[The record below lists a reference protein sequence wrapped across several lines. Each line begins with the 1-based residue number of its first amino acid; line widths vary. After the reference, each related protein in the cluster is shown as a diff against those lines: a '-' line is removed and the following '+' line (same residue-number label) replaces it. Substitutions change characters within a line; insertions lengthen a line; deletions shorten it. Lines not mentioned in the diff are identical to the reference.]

1 MGTTTTRVGWLLGQ
15 LSVVALVALVLVG
28 LAAMPAEARTRD
40 DGKQEANDFIT
51 WCFAVGGEPYVI
63 DATDKEIFVWCH
75 LPNGDFFTCRFYP
88 DHFCY
93 IYNEPAHPGG
103 ISDVDIMP
111 ADQGDS
117 PINRPVLAVP
127 AGAGRVV
134 LVEDG
139 SAAGEAPAVG
149 MPATFLA
156 GSAAAIG
163 DDAPPAAEAAAP
175 VAEPVT
181 EPVTESVG
189 EPVAAPVANPVEGS
203 IAAPVEEAVAA
214 PVEEAVAEP
223 IADAGTVG
231 RTAVA
236 EEPAAPAE
244 DAVAEPV
251 AATVVQPVETPAA
264 ASVAE
269 SVAPVTELDEAVAPA
284 ESQVDAP
291 ADEPSDESA

>member
-139 SAAGEAPAVG
+139 SAAGEAPAAG

-203 IAAPVEEAVAA
+203 IAAPVEEAA
-214 PVEEAVAEP
+214 AEP
-223 IADAGTVG
+223 IADAGTDA
-231 RTAVA
+231 RTAVV
-236 EEPAAPAE
+236 EEPAVAPAE

-251 AATVVQPVETPAA
+251 AAPGVQSVEAPAA
-264 ASVAE
+264 APVIE
-269 SVAPVTELDEAVAPA
+269 SVAPVTEPVEAVAPV

-291 ADEPSDESA
+291 ADEPSDK

>member
-1 MGTTTTRVGWLLGQ
+1 MGTTTTRVGWLLGR

-28 LAAMPAEARTRD
+28 LAVMPAEARTRD
-40 DGKQEANDFIT
+40 DGRNEANDFIT
-51 WCFAVGGEPYVI
+51 WCFASGGDPEVLELGDDKIAVGCYN
-63 DATDKEIFVWCH
+63 
-75 LPNGDFFTCRFYP
+75 LPGGDFVCWFYP
-88 DHFCY
+88 DHFCHLW
-93 IYNEPAHPGG
+93 ASRGVPGG
-103 ISDVDIMP
+103 ISDVDITP

-139 SAAGEAPAVG
+139 SAAGEAPAAG

-203 IAAPVEEAVAA
+203 IAAPVEEAA
-214 PVEEAVAEP
+214 AEP
-223 IADAGTVG
+223 IADAGTDA
-231 RTAVA
+231 RTAVV
-236 EEPAAPAE
+236 EEPAVAPAE

-251 AATVVQPVETPAA
+251 AAPGVQSVEAPAA
-264 ASVAE
+264 APVIE
-269 SVAPVTELDEAVAPA
+269 SVAPVTEPVEAVAPV

-291 ADEPSDESA
+291 ADEPSDK

>member
-1 MGTTTTRVGWLLGQ
+1 
-15 LSVVALVALVLVG
+15 LSVVAMVALVLVG

-51 WCFAVGGEPYVI
+51 WCIAFGGDPVVVEASDDQI
-63 DATDKEIFVWCH
+63 MARCE
-75 LPNGDFFTCRFYP
+75 LPGGDFVCWFYP
-88 DHFCY
+88 DYFCHLFY
-93 IYNEPAHPGG
+93 DRVVPGG

-117 PINRPVLAVP
+117 PVNRPVLAIP
-127 AGAGRVV
+127 AEAGRVV

-139 SAAGEAPAVG
+139 GAAGEAPAAG

-175 VAEPVT
+175 VVEPVT

-223 IADAGTVG
+223 IADAGTG
-231 RTAVA
+231 ARTAVV
-236 EEPAAPAE
+236 EEPAAA
-244 DAVAEPV
+244 PV
-251 AATVVQPVETPAA
+251 V
-264 ASVAE
+264 E
-269 SVAPVTELDEAVAPA
+269 SVAPVTEPVEAVAPA

-291 ADEPSDESA
+291 ADEPDDE

>member
-1 MGTTTTRVGWLLGQ
+1 MGTTTTRVGRLFGR
-15 LSVVALVALVLVG
+15 LSVVAMVALVLVG
-28 LAAMPAEARTRD
+28 LAVMPAEARTRD
-40 DGKQEANDFIT
+40 DGRNEANDFIT
-51 WCFAVGGEPYVI
+51 WCFASGGDPEVLELGDDKIAVGCYN
-63 DATDKEIFVWCH
+63 
-75 LPNGDFFTCRFYP
+75 LPGGDFVCWFYP
-88 DHFCY
+88 DHWCHLW
-93 IYNEPAHPGG
+93 ASRVVPGG

-214 PVEEAVAEP
+214 PVEEAAAEP
-223 IADAGTVG
+223 IADAGTVA
-231 RTAVA
+231 RTAVV
-236 EEPAAPAE
+236 EEPAVAPAE

-251 AATVVQPVETPAA
+251 AAPGVQSVEARAA
-264 ASVAE
+264 APVVE
-269 SVAPVTELDEAVAPA
+269 SVAPVTEPVEAVAPA

-291 ADEPSDESA
+291 ADEPSDE

>member
-1 MGTTTTRVGWLLGQ
+1 MGTTTTRVGWLLGR
-15 LSVVALVALVLVG
+15 LSVVALVALVLIG
-28 LAAMPAEARTRD
+28 LAVMPAEARTRD
-40 DGKQEANDFIT
+40 DGRNEANDFIT
-51 WCFAVGGEPYVI
+51 WCIASGGDPVVVEASDERIQVRCDLPGGDILCNFYPSH
-63 DATDKEIFVWCH
+63 WCH
-75 LPNGDFFTCRFYP
+75 LWASRVV
-88 DHFCY
+88 
-93 IYNEPAHPGG
+93 PGG

-203 IAAPVEEAVAA
+203 IAAPVEEAA
-214 PVEEAVAEP
+214 AEP
-223 IADAGTVG
+223 IADAGTVA
-231 RTAVA
+231 RTAVV
-236 EEPAAPAE
+236 EEPAVAPAE

-251 AATVVQPVETPAA
+251 AAPGVQSVEAPAA
-264 ASVAE
+264 APVIE
-269 SVAPVTELDEAVAPA
+269 SVAPVTEPVEAVAPV

-291 ADEPSDESA
+291 ADEPSDK